1 MLLREYLDH
10 ILSIIKKY
18 SIANL
23 ILASDIINDFRTE
36 KVGVVR
42 GRNDFIN
49 ESTLY
54 FTEYL
59 DLRYG
64 VEKLSYSFHYQ
75 NRDGN
80 LIFRYDNA
88 RHKPELECRDHK
100 HLSDGRTVPFH
111 TPGFKHILDEITEY
125 LL

>member
-23 ILASDIINDFRTE
+23 ILASDIRNDFRTE
-36 KVGVVR
+36 KVGIIR
-42 GRNDFIN
+42 GRIDFIN

-88 RHKPELECRDHK
+88 GHKPELECRDHK
-100 HLSDGRTVPFH
+100 HLSDGHTVPFH
-111 TPGFKHILDEITEY
+111 TPEFKYIFDEITEH